1 MMGIE
6 LAEGS
11 SIRSLKRQWVVWGAI
26 CGLALVG
33 GTVLLQAFWEPSYGR
48 VWAGLPGLVLAYE
61 LAFLWRHLNRNL
73 DPLTGVLLPALGF
86 ANWLSL
92 LRGALLAMA
101 SGFLLV
107 PPPAGWLA
115 WLPGAVFLLAVL
127 LDFID
132 GYAARRFGQ
141 VTPLGQALDLQLDGL
156 AMLVGAA
163 LVVHYGQAAA
173 WYLLVGLARYLFVAG
188 IWVRKRF
195 GLPLTALPPRPVRR
209 ALAGTQMGFIAVI
222 LFPVFKPPATTA
234 ASVLFMLPFLAGF
247 ISDWLLVSGKLP
259 VASAPQGD
267 EAAGALIT
275 GWLPLIFRLLLAG
288 LLAAGLF
295 QPQMAAPVSTLF
307 VALELILLL
316 TLLLGVASRASAL
329 AVLFLQGIYFQAGP
343 LTERFWIF
351 LLAGTAVFFLGS
363 GRFSLWKPEEELIR
377 RRPGE
382 AR

>member
-1 MMGIE
+1 MGIE
-6 LAEGS
+6 LAEGA
-11 SIRSLKRQWVVWGAI
+11 SIKSLKRQWVVWGAF

-33 GTVLLQAFWEPSYGR
+33 GNALLQAYWAPGYG
-48 VWAGLPGLVLAYE
+48 WAGLTGLVLVYE
-61 LAFLWRHLNRNL
+61 LAFLWCHLNRNF
-73 DPLTGVLLPALGF
+73 DPLTGTLLPALGL

-101 SGFLLV
+101 SGFPLI

-115 WLPGAVFLLAVL
+115 WLPGAIFLLAVL

-132 GYAARRFGQ
+132 GYAARRSGQ

-156 AMLVGAA
+156 AMLVGSA
-163 LVVHYGQAAA
+163 LVVHYGQAAV

-195 GLPLTALPPRPVRR
+195 GLPLAALLARPARR

-222 LFPVFKPPATTA
+222 LFPVFQPPATTA

-247 ISDWLLVSGKLP
+247 IGDWLTVSGKLP
-259 VASAPQGD
+259 VASSPQGD
-267 EAAGALIT
+267 EATGALIT

-288 LLAAGLF
+288 LLASGLF
-295 QPQMAAPVSTLF
+295 QPQMVNPVSTLF
-307 VALELILLL
+307 VALELILMLA
-316 TLLLGVASRASAL
+316 LLLGAASRASAL
-329 AVLFLQGIYFQAGP
+329 AVLLLQGICFQAGP
-343 LTERFWIF
+343 LTGRFWMF
-351 LLAGTAVFFLGS
+351 LLAGIAVFFLGG
-363 GRFSLWKPEEELIR
+363 GRLSLWKPEEELIR
-377 RRPGE
+377 HRPGE